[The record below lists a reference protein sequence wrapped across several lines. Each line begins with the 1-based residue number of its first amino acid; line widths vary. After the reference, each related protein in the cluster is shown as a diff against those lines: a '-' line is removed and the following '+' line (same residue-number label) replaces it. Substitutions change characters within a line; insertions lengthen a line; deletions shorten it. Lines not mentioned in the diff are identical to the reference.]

1 MKITP
6 RGKGKT
12 RWGWFSHAL
21 AFRSLCYPWEKIGTT
36 RSLTRLQLKA
46 ELFNS
51 TDWNGKGDRK
61 RGIGEKSH
69 SPFWK
74 NFHLLFVSHGYRC
87 SRQLVSSGSVKNMSK
102 KGLFFSIIFS
112 STPEAVDWVSF
123 VSVLVM
129 YSLLGL
135 RFYLHDFFSLGQF
148 FTTFMPHTG
157 GGGGGGGGVWINNNY
172 RVLIDNN
179 LNAKKIQYSVASSHI
194 LLCHTD
200 HYNV

>member
-51 TDWNGKGDRK
+51 TDWNGKGDGK

-74 NFHLLFVSHGYRC
+74 NFHLFFVSHGYRC

-102 KGLFFSIIFS
+102 KGLFFSIILS
-112 STPEAVDWVSF
+112 STPEAVEWVSF
-123 VSVLVM
+123 VSVLV
-129 YSLLGL
+129 SIH
-135 RFYLHDFFSLGQF
+135 YLDCDFIFTIFFLWGSFSQHLCPTQV
-148 FTTFMPHTG
+148 G
-157 GGGGGGGGVWINNNY
+157 GGGGGGEGF
-172 RVLIDNN
+172 
-179 LNAKKIQYSVASSHI
+179 
-194 LLCHTD
+194 
-200 HYNV
+200 

>member
-61 RGIGEKSH
+61 RGIGEKSQ

-102 KGLFFSIIFS
+102 KGLFFSIVLS

-123 VSVLVM
+123 ASVLLI

-135 RFYLHDFFSLGQF
+135 RFYLQDFFLWGSFKQHLCSTQVGR
-148 FTTFMPHTG
+148 G
-157 GGGGGGGGVWINNNY
+157 GGGGN
-172 RVLIDNN
+172 
-179 LNAKKIQYSVASSHI
+179 K
-194 LLCHTD
+194 
-200 HYNV
+200 